1 MILYLIPSLL
11 AAERYDVLPEETKK
25 ALQSTKYFFVEDLRT
40 ARRFIGGWKIEGI
53 TVQDLNIQILDK
65 KTKPEQ
71 VQNLFKSV
79 PKGENI
85 GIISEA
91 GCPGIADPGALAVQ
105 YAHKKNI
112 KVKPLVGP
120 SSILLALMASGLS
133 GQKFAFHGYLPIQK
147 AEKIKAMKTLEK
159 DSANL
164 YQAQIFMETPFRNG
178 AMLEDLCNNLSPMTK
193 LCIAS
198 NIQAEDEY
206 IKTLTLK
213 EWKFE
218 KVDIHKKPTIFI
230 LQS

>member
-1 MILYLIPSLL
+1 MFLYLIPSLL

-40 ARRFIGGWKIEGI
+40 ARRFIGGWKIEGV
-53 TVQDLNIQILDK
+53 TVQDLNFQILDK

-71 VQNLFKSV
+71 VQNLFKAV

-159 DSANL
+159 DSAKL